1 MSRCA
6 LIVAFV
12 LGLSMAVP
20 AVAAAADRDDVLKVV
35 TEAYI
40 NGVHIKRDA
49 AAMRAGFHPDF
60 RMLVLGADGK
70 MTHVTLADWA
80 GRIEKA
86 AADPKSPKPPAIK
99 YEFPQVD
106 IQGTAAV
113 VRVEIWR
120 DGVYTFTDYLS
131 LYKFPDGW
139 KIVGKIYYTHP
150 KQQ

>member
-1 MSRCA
+1 MSRYAWLVVLA
-6 LIVAFV
+6 LS
-12 LGLSMAVP
+12 LSVAVP
-20 AVAAAADRDDVLKVV
+20 AVTVAADKDDVLKVV
-35 TEAYI
+35 TDAYI

-86 AADPKSPKPPAIK
+86 SADPKSPKPPAIK
-99 YEFPQVD
+99 YDFPQVD

-120 DGVYTFTDYLS
+120 DGAHTFTDYLS
-131 LYKFPDGW
+131 LYKFPEGW

-150 KQQ
+150 AQK